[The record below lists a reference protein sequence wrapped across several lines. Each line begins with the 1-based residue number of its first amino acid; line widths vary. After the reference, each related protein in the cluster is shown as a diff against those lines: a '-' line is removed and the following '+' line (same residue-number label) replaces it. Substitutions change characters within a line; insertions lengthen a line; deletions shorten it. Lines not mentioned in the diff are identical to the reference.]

1 MVHKYKINVDQFV
14 SHQSHVR
21 ENTMHF
27 SICIFLGLWFV
38 AQLTWSFY
46 QQQSPEPSVVDL
58 LWLIGYV
65 LFGYFLYSVL
75 YILRKELEAN
85 HIAIIAVIV
94 TISLTYII
102 LIILSISSLL
112 AIQKQAIS
120 VTMLAFVY
128 PILDAILLVPAVLIF
143 WIRKNSVMSY
153 RKSSAE
159 QKEDISWILLS
170 LSMILFAIA
179 DSGYAYTTAL
189 NVTTLQNEIWVWN
202 IFYNCGYILLAGA
215 LTGNSIFLA
224 MTKTL
229 VKK

>member
-1 MVHKYKINVDQFV
+1 MVHKYKINQDQFV
-14 SHQSHVR
+14 RHQSHVR

-27 SICIFLGLWFV
+27 SICIFLGLWFL

-46 QQQSPEPSVVDL
+46 QKQSPEPSVVDL

-75 YILRKELEAN
+75 YILRNELEAN
-85 HIAIIAVIV
+85 NIAIVAVVV

-112 AIQKQAIS
+112 AFEKQAIS
-120 VTMLAFVY
+120 VTILTISY

-143 WIRKNSVMSY
+143 WIRRNTVTSY
-153 RKSSAE
+153 YKSSTE
-159 QKEDISWILLS
+159 KKEDISWILLS

-179 DSGYAYTTAL
+179 DSGYAYITAINL
-189 NVTTLQNEIWVWN
+189 TILQNEIWIWN

-215 LTGNSIFLA
+215 LTGYSTFLA